1 VGRILTG
8 KNGRPRRSFV
18 PWQAPR
24 IWRLKQPE
32 CWYGFGID
40 RGGWNEEDQLTPEQV
55 AYVQESFAKV
65 VPNADT
71 AAGLFYDRLFV
82 LNPLL
87 RSLFKD
93 DLTAQKKMLMQALGF
108 VVAGLDRPSDIVP
121 AVQALGR
128 RHAGYG
134 VAESDYDTV
143 GAALLWT
150 LEQGLGEAFTA
161 EVQGAWVAAYALLS
175 TTMKDAARNA

>member
-1 VGRILTG
+1 MNLAAE
-8 KNGRPRRSFV
+8 
-18 PWQAPR
+18 APGC
-24 IWRLKQPE
+24 RL
-32 CWYGFGID
+32 GFGID
-40 RGGWNEEDQLTPEQV
+40 RVGWHEEDPLTPEQV
-55 AYVQESFAKV
+55 THVQESFAKV
-65 VPNADT
+65 VPIADT

-87 RSLFKD
+87 RPLFKE
-93 DLTAQKKMLMQALGF
+93 DLTVQKKMLMQMLGV
-108 VVAGLDRPSDIVP
+108 VVAGLNRPSDIIP

-128 RHAGYG
+128 RHAGYR
-134 VAESDYDTV
+134 VAEADYDTV